1 MTYKASAI
9 HDPPWWA
16 ISITEGLPDH
26 MFAHTQARR
35 LNKIEPTARAVIA
48 ELTGVDPSEVEV
60 KVTIRAP
67 EPAAPPK
74 KNTPR

>member
-1 MTYKASAI
+1 MKYKAIAI

-35 LNKIEPTARAVIA
+35 LNEIESTARTVIA
-48 ELTGVDPSEVEV
+48 ELTEVDPSEVEIR
-60 KVTIRAP
+60 VTMRL
-67 EPAAPPK
+67 
-74 KNTPR
+74 